1 MSKGILAL
9 IIILV
14 VVVILIAVFVGVYNT
29 MIQKQADVQN
39 AWSQVENQ
47 YQRRA
52 DLIPNLVETV
62 KGITKQELAVF
73 TEVTDSRSQWA
84 AAQNRDQQITAA
96 NNMDGALGRLIAVA
110 EAYPEIKSNE
120 NFLGL
125 QTQIEGT
132 ENRIAVERG
141 RYNDTVTD
149 FNKYL
154 RVWPNSMFASLFGF
168 QNEEL
173 FQAAAGSDQPPAIVF

>member
-39 AWSQVENQ
+39 AWGQVENQ

-62 KGITKQELAVF
+62 KGITKQELTVF
-73 TEVTDSRSQWA
+73 TEVTNSRSQWA
-84 AAQNRDQQITAA
+84 AARTRDQQITAA
-96 NNMDGALGRLIAVA
+96 DGMDSALGRLIAVA

-125 QTQIEGT
+125 QVQLEGT

-141 RYNDTVTD
+141 RYNDKVTD

-154 RVWPNSMFASLFGF
+154 RVWPNSMFAAMFGF
-168 QNEEL
+168 GEEEL
-173 FQAAAGSDQPPAIVF
+173 FQAAAGTDQPPAVSF